1 VKPLITSLI
10 SPVLTAI
17 AFSGL
22 LFDAV
27 CQRAEAHEVPTNVVV
42 QTIVKPNDDHVNLLV
57 RVPLEA
63 MRDINFPQTRAGYLV
78 ISEADSFLRDAAAI
92 WIGQELALYQ
102 NDEPLFDWAIEAVH
116 LSLPSDRSFESYDTA
131 MLTVHSAPLED
142 DEDLHVDQAM
152 LDMLIRYPI
161 ISADTEFSI
170 EPSFARLGLQTTTIV
185 RYLHPDG
192 TDRIYR
198 FAGDPGILRLDPHW
212 YHAFS
217 HFVVAGV
224 DHILDGF
231 DHLLF
236 VICLLIPFR
245 RIRPLIVIV
254 TAFTVAHSITLGA
267 SALGMVPNF
276 LWFPALIET
285 LIAMSIV
292 YMAFENII
300 GAQWQKRWII
310 AFAFG
315 LVHGFGFSFALAEIM
330 QFAGEHLV
338 TSLLAFNIGV
348 ELGQLAV
355 IVLAVP
361 LISFLFRKIVPERVG
376 TILLSALVAHSGWH
390 WMSDRASQL
399 SEYSFNWSMIGYAF
413 SVSMIR
419 WLMLLVVIA
428 TTLWI
433 MTRIYRRFLGVTGND
448 TL

>member
-1 VKPLITSLI
+1 MKPLITSLI

-42 QTIVKPNDDHVNLLV
+42 QTIVKPNGDHVNLLV

-78 ISEADSFLRDAAAI
+78 IAEADSYLRDAAAI

-192 TDRIYR
+192 TADSYTH
-198 FAGDPGILRLDPHW
+198 LR
-212 YHAFS
+212 
-217 HFVVAGV
+217 
-224 DHILDGF
+224 
-231 DHLLF
+231 
-236 VICLLIPFR
+236 
-245 RIRPLIVIV
+245 
-254 TAFTVAHSITLGA
+254 AH
-267 SALGMVPNF
+267 
-276 LWFPALIET
+276 ET
-285 LIAMSIV
+285 
-292 YMAFENII
+292 
-300 GAQWQKRWII
+300 
-310 AFAFG
+310 
-315 LVHGFGFSFALAEIM
+315 
-330 QFAGEHLV
+330 
-338 TSLLAFNIGV
+338 
-348 ELGQLAV
+348 
-355 IVLAVP
+355 
-361 LISFLFRKIVPERVG
+361 
-376 TILLSALVAHSGWH
+376 
-390 WMSDRASQL
+390 
-399 SEYSFNWSMIGYAF
+399 
-413 SVSMIR
+413 
-419 WLMLLVVIA
+419 
-428 TTLWI
+428 
-433 MTRIYRRFLGVTGND
+433 
-448 TL
+448 

>member
-1 VKPLITSLI
+1 MKSIITSII

-22 LFDAV
+22 IFDAV

-63 MRDINFPQTRAGYLV
+63 MRDVNFPQTRMGYLV
-78 ISEADSFLRDAAAI
+78 ISEADEFLRDAAAL
-92 WIGQELALYQ
+92 WIGQEVTLYQ
-102 NDEPLFDWAIEAVH
+102 NDQPLTDWAIAAVR
-116 LSLPSDRSFESYDTA
+116 LALPSDRSFESYDAAILA
-131 MLTVHSAPLED
+131 MQSAPLA
-142 DEDLHVDQAM
+142 DEVDLQRDQAM
-152 LDMLIRYPI
+152 LDVLIRYPI
-161 ISADTEFSI
+161 NSADSEFSI
-170 EPSFARLGLQTTTIV
+170 QPSFARLGMKTTTIV
-185 RYLHPDG
+185 QYLHPDG

-198 FAGDPGILRLDPHW
+198 FAGDPGILRLDPRW

-217 HFVVAGV
+217 HFIIAGV
-224 DHILDGF
+224 DHILDGV

-254 TAFTVAHSITLGA
+254 TSFTVAHSITLVA

-285 LIAMSIV
+285 LIALSIV

-300 GAQWQKRWII
+300 GAQWKKRWII

-330 QFAGEHLV
+330 QFAGGHLV

-419 WLMLLVVIA
+419 WIMLLVVIGA
-428 TTLWI
+428 VLWI
-433 MTRIYRRFLGVTGND
+433 MTRIYGRFLGVTGND